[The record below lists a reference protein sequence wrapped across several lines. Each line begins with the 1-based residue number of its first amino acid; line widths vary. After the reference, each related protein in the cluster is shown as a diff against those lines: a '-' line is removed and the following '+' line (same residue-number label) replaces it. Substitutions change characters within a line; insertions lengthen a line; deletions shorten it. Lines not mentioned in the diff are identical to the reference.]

1 MNSTK
6 RSERPVPNLFPDRIR
21 DGYLLTADESRISI
35 PTIYRWLST
44 EAYWAQGRSREAV
57 DTSIDNSYLYGIVT
71 NDGQT
76 VACARMITDH
86 VTFGW
91 VSDVF
96 VDAAHRGRGL
106 GSWMVAEI
114 VDYWT
119 SVGVRRVLL
128 ATRDAH
134 DVYAK
139 AGFTP
144 LAHPKRMMEI
154 DRRPKF

>member
-1 MNSTK
+1 
-6 RSERPVPNLFPDRIR
+6 
-21 DGYLLTADESRISI
+21 LTADESRISI
-35 PTIYRWLST
+35 PTIYHWLST

-57 DTSIDNSYLYGIVT
+57 DTSIENSYLYAVLT

-91 VSDVF
+91 VCDVF
-96 VDAAHRGRGL
+96 VDLAYRGRGL
-106 GSWMVAEI
+106 GSWMVGEI
-114 VDYWT
+114 VDYW
-119 SVGVRRVLL
+119 SNVGVRRILL

-139 AGFTP
+139 VGFTP
-144 LAHPKRMMEI
+144 LAHPGRMMEI

>member
-1 MNSTK
+1 MTTDK
-6 RSERPVPNLFPDRIR
+6 
-21 DGYLLTADESRISI
+21 SRISVV
-35 PTIYRWLST
+35 TIHQWLST

-57 DTSIDNSYLYGIVT
+57 DASIDNSYLYAIVT

-91 VSDVF
+91 MGDVF
-96 VDAAHRGRGL
+96 VDAEHRGQGL
-106 GSWMVAEI
+106 GSWMVGEI
-114 VDYWT
+114 VDFWT

-144 LAHPKRMMEI
+144 IAHPERMMEI
-154 DRRPKF
+154 DRRSAF

>member
-1 MNSTK
+1 V
-6 RSERPVPNLFPDRIR
+6 PVLFSDIIR
-21 DGYLLTADESRISI
+21 DHYLLTADESRISI
-35 PTIYRWLST
+35 STIYRWLST

-57 DTSIDNSYLYGIVT
+57 DTSIDNSYLYAVVT
-71 NDGQT
+71 KDGQT

-91 VSDVF
+91 VCDVF
-96 VDAAHRGRGL
+96 VDPAHRGRGL
-106 GSWMVAEI
+106 GSWMVGEI
-114 VDYWT
+114 VDHWT
-119 SVGVRRVLL
+119 NVGVRRILL

-139 AGFTP
+139 VGFTP
-144 LAHPKRMMEI
+144 LAHPERMMEI